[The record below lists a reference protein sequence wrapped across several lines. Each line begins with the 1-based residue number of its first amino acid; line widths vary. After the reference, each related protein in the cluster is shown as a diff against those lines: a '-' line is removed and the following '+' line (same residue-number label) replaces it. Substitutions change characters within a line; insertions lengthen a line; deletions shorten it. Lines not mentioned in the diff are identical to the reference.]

1 MPNLSIGFRNFV
13 FHIKKT
19 FSLFPAAQLLGSET
33 LSQTVT
39 RGEYGRESVEGVHV
53 LVRVRKPHTGRLTWL
68 RRCGVF
74 GKRNGA
80 N

>member
-1 MPNLSIGFRNFV
+1 MFR
-13 FHIKKT
+13 IEKSS
-19 FSLFPAAQLLGSET
+19 SLFPAAQVLGSET

-39 RGEYGRESVEGVHV
+39 RGEHGREAVECWHV
-53 LVRVRKPHTGRLTWL
+53 LVRGRKPHTGRLTWL
-68 RRCGVF
+68 RRRGVF